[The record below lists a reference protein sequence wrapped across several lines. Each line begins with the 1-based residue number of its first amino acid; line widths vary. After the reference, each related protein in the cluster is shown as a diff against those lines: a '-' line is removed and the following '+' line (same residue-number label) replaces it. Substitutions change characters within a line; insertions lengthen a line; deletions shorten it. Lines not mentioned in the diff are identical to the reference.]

1 MSAIPTKRALLIG
14 INKYQRV
21 KELEGCTND
30 VQVMQDL
37 LRSKFDFTVFTT
49 LLDEAAT
56 RDGILGALAT
66 FEASTQPGDIV
77 AFYYAGHGS
86 RIRDREGDKPSGWDC
101 TLVPVD
107 GTAHDGSGEGSID
120 ITDDEIHAWLVAL
133 GTKTEHI
140 TLIVDACHSG
150 NITRDVDPTLVG
162 TRGVPDDPRPVEQ
175 LPKSPTPAAAR
186 GPAAVI
192 GPSGWLPLGSRYV
205 LIAGCRHD
213 ELSGELII
221 PTATPAHHGALTY
234 YLTQALAEASGP
246 VTYRDLFE
254 RAAAQVVAFREG
266 KQHPQIEGTID
277 RKLFG
282 TEDVRPMA
290 YVVVSVRDEGA
301 VEATLAAGAALGTTV
316 GSRYA
321 VYAAGTSTTEGA
333 TPIGELEVTS
343 VSAFT
348 SQAKVVSEVTPN
360 AIAASAR
367 AVLTRYAAGDQR
379 LAVQLVP
386 SASETA
392 SKLRTALDE
401 SPLVRVVQDDE
412 AWTLRVQLAPA
423 RALAAPSDV
432 GAELGAL
439 ADPTWI
445 VTGSSGQV
453 ALPPKRESEWR
464 AVADNLASRARYRLA
479 MELRNPDRTSALAG
493 KVTMELL
500 RSTSDTSWEVATPR
514 PEDGGAIVIEDR
526 GEFVGVRLTNN
537 HTADLWVNLLDFGV
551 GGSISRLWPSEEGAQ
566 ERLAAGKTVDVLT
579 KPGERQ
585 RFKLPDAFPF
595 KLEGPGVVQSE
606 GTETIR
612 LYATTAETSFDFLK
626 TAGVRAIAGMSALQ
640 LLFETAIKAP
650 ATREPESETPIA
662 ALGDWTTVDRSFT
675 IRRKRS
681 AALSGAPAILSGAT
695 VSTEGATGVATITD
709 GASATSG
716 ANAPLFRAL
725 TDQGITVAKTITLDQ
740 LQATSATR
748 DTQGSASVSIDLP
761 APPRDMM
768 QIVVTTD
775 SLGGVRWHLP
785 TAEAATRD
793 ASGAPPTMQRF
804 VLPVGAANTTGPA
817 TEAGTRGV
825 SVTGAVLKAASV
837 LLAPFVNPILS
848 AAGTYLSFQWESR
861 YRPYALRPV
870 RAASPDAI
878 RDAEMT
884 TDDWARMRQGRAL
897 LLLHQPFGRAAG
909 TFGVL
914 PATVMASLDAAYGG
928 RVLAFDHT
936 TLSQDPLENAREF
949 VKRLPADIALE
960 LDVLAVSRGGLVA
973 RALAERQS
981 ELGMGA
987 RSVMVRRVAMLGTPN
1002 AGSALFDP
1010 TRAGTMVDVLSTA
1023 ICCVPGMP
1031 TTEVL
1036 DGIITTVKTVGV
1048 GAAKGL
1054 DGLMAMQNGSTFLTG
1069 LNAGPRTTG
1078 ADTRYFAV
1086 SSHYTASPGALL
1098 NLVLDKSLNSLFGD
1112 GHDLVVP
1119 SAGTAGSNGAAM
1131 FPIAD
1136 SLALTGP
1143 QGISHVAYLANPD
1156 VHAHLLQ
1163 WLTA

>member
-1 MSAIPTKRALLIG
+1 MPTVPTKRALLIG

-30 VQVMQDL
+30 VQVMMDL
-37 LRSKFDFTVFTT
+37 LRSTFAFTVFTT

-56 RDGILGALAT
+56 RDGMLAALSA
-66 FEASTQPGDIV
+66 FEASTEPGDIV

-120 ITDDEIHAWLVAL
+120 ITDDEVHAWLVAL
-133 GTKTEHI
+133 SAKTEHI

-150 NITRDVDPTLVG
+150 NITRDADPTLAG
-162 TRGVPDDPRPVEQ
+162 TRGVPDDPRTPEQ
-175 LPKSPTPAAAR
+175 LPKSPLSSAPR
-186 GPAAVI
+186 GPAAVM

-221 PTATPAHHGALTY
+221 PTATPVHHGALTY
-234 YLTQALAEASGP
+234 YLSQTLAEASGP
-246 VTYRDLFE
+246 VTYRDLYE

-282 TEDVRPMA
+282 TEDVRPMS
-290 YVVVSVRDEGA
+290 YVMVSVRDEGA
-301 VEATLAAGAALGTTV
+301 AEATLAAGAALGTTV

-321 VYAAGTSTTEGA
+321 VYAPGTSATDGA
-333 TPIGELEVTS
+333 APLGELEVTS
-343 VSAFT
+343 VDAFT
-348 SQAKVVSEVTPN
+348 SKAKVVSEATPN
-360 AIAASAR
+360 AIATSAR
-367 AVLTRYAAGDQR
+367 AVLTRFAAGDQR
-379 LAVQLVP
+379 LAVQLVAN
-386 SASETA
+386 ASDATA
-392 SKLRTALDE
+392 KLGKALAD
-401 SPLVRVVQDDE
+401 SPLVRVMGSGE
-412 AWTLRVQLAPA
+412 AWTLRVQLASA
-423 RALAAPSDV
+423 RTAAAPGDA

-439 ADPTWI
+439 AEPSWI
-445 VTGSSGQV
+445 VTGTNGQV
-453 ALPPKRESEWR
+453 ALPPKTESEWS
-464 AVADNLASRARYRLA
+464 AVAGNLSSRARYRLA
-479 MELRNPDRTSALAG
+479 MDLRNPDRASALSG

-500 RSTSDTSWEVATPR
+500 RSTSDTTWEVMTPR
-514 PEDGGAIVIEDR
+514 PENGSALVIEHGD
-526 GEFVGVRLTNN
+526 FVGVRLTNG
-537 HTADLWVNLLDFGV
+537 HTADLWVSLLDFGV
-551 GGSISRLWPSEEGAQ
+551 GGSISRLWPFEDGAN
-566 ERLAAGKTVDVLT
+566 ERLAAGKTVDVMS
-579 KPGERQ
+579 KPGERS
-585 RFKLPDAFPF
+585 RFKLPDVFPF
-595 KLEGPGVVQSE
+595 KLDGPGVVQSE

-612 LYATTAETSFDFLK
+612 LYATTGETSFDFLK
-626 TAGVRAIAGMSALQ
+626 NEGVREVSGSSALQ
-640 LLFETAIKAP
+640 LLFETALKAP
-650 ATREPESETPIA
+650 ATREPEREPPIA
-662 ALGDWTTVDRSFT
+662 KLDDWTTVDRSFT
-675 IRRKRS
+675 IRRKRT
-681 AALSGAPAILSGAT
+681 ATLSGAPAILAGAT
-695 VSTEGATGVATITD
+695 VSTEGTTGVATIAD
-709 GASATSG
+709 GAPASSG
-716 ANAPLFRAL
+716 VHAPLFRAL
-725 TDQGITVAKTITLDQ
+725 ADQGVTVAKTITLDQ
-740 LQATSATR
+740 LQPAGATR
-748 DTQGSASVSIDLP
+748 GATTVSLDLP

-785 TAEAATRD
+785 VIAESTRD
-793 ASGAPPTMQRF
+793 ANDTPATMQRF
-804 VLPVGAANTTGPA
+804 VLPVGAGNTTGPA
-817 TEAGTRGV
+817 DETGTRGV
-825 SVTGAVLKAASV
+825 TVTGAVMKAASV

-848 AAGTYLSFQWESR
+848 AAGTYVSFQWESR

-870 RAASPDAI
+870 RAASPEAI
-878 RDAEMT
+878 RDAVMT
-884 TDDWARMRQGRAL
+884 SDDWTRMRQGRAL

-914 PATVMASLDAAYGG
+914 PAAVMAKLDAMYGG
-928 RVLAFDHT
+928 RVFAFDHT

-949 VKRLPADIALE
+949 VKRLPADVVLE

-973 RALAERQS
+973 RAIAERQAD
-981 ELGMGA
+981 LTMGT
-987 RSVMVRRVAMLGTPN
+987 RTVNVRRVAMLGTPN

-1010 TRAGTMVDVLSTA
+1010 FRLGVMLDVLSTA

-1054 DGLMAMQNGSTFLTG
+1054 DGLTAMKDGSTFLKA
-1069 LNAGPRTTG
+1069 LNAGPRTTA

-1086 SSHYTASPGALL
+1086 SSHYAPSPGALL
-1098 NLVLDKSLNSLFGD
+1098 NLVLDKSLSSVLGE

-1119 SAGTAGSNGAAM
+1119 AAGTGGSNGAAM
-1131 FPIAD
+1131 FPVAD
-1136 SLALTGP
+1136 TLALTRERGVP
-1143 QGISHVAYLANPD
+1143 HVAYLANTD
-1156 VHAHLLQ
+1156 VHAQLLQ